1 MKKRAREHVNQV
13 ALDWDENESDEAVKT
28 SKGAYSFFF
37 FFFLLQAFRSFISNG
52 VPRTASYAGYS
63 AQQASQER
71 LRRRRR
77 QIRKKFEKNR

>member
-13 ALDWDENESDEAVKT
+13 ALDWDENESDEAAKT
-28 SKGAYSFFF
+28 SKGAYS

-52 VPRTASYAGYS
+52 VPWTASYAGYS